1 MISGSTK
8 KGSNLTFRSRCRE
21 RFTSLYK
28 CRGEKFYKMFV
39 VSKIVGGYFGML
51 IKETEYRR
59 QENTSGIIGIAVM
72 RLGYAVK

>member
-1 MISGSTK
+1 
-8 KGSNLTFRSRCRE
+8 
-21 RFTSLYK
+21 
-28 CRGEKFYKMFV
+28 MFV